1 MNRSRIVMIEDDE
14 QTQVLFTELLQAN
27 GYPQIEHFSAV
38 ADFLDALDLKNPPN
52 LILLD
57 IMLGLQNAL
66 VQLPKIRLLIPDAK
80 IIVVTGYTDE
90 AFLFQALKAG
100 ADSFYIK
107 GEAIHRLLEAI
118 QQSLS
123 GHAYLSPQSA
133 NQLITRFRHL
143 ENTPNGTL
151 DLHSRVALRFGLKK
165 REIEVLNGLL
175 AAKRYKEIAEDMHVS
190 INTVRHYVVS
200 LYQKTGIRKR
210 EDLLQVIQE

>member
-1 MNRSRIVMIEDDE
+1 MNQSRIVIIEDNE
-14 QTQVLFTELLQAN
+14 QTQFLFTQLLQAN
-27 GYPQIEHFSAV
+27 GYSEVVHYSTV
-38 ADFLDALDLKNPPN
+38 AGFLDALDLENPPN

-100 ADSFYIK
+100 ADSFYVK
-107 GEAIHRLLEAI
+107 GESIHRLLEAI

-143 ENTPNGTL
+143 ENTPNGVL
-151 DLHSRVALRFGLKK
+151 DMHSRVALRFGLKK
-165 REIEVLNGLL
+165 REIEVLNGLI
-175 AAKRYKEIAEDMHVS
+175 AAKRYKEIADDMHVS

-210 EDLLQVIQE
+210 EDLLQVIQQ

>member
-1 MNRSRIVMIEDDE
+1 MNHTRIVLIEDE
-14 QTQVLFTELLQAN
+14 AQTQSLFTQLLRAN
-27 GYPQIEHFSAV
+27 GYTEIEQFESISS
-38 ADFLDALDLKNPPN
+38 FLEALDLGKPPD

-57 IMLGLQNAL
+57 IMLGHQNSL
-66 VQLPKIRLLIPDAK
+66 VQLPKIRLLLSETK

-107 GEAIHRLLEAI
+107 GDAIHRLLEAI

-123 GHAYLSPQSA
+123 GHAYLSPPSA

-143 ENTPNGTL
+143 ENTPNTEL
-151 DLHSRVALRFGLKK
+151 NLHSRVALRFGLKK
-165 REIEVLNGLL
+165 REIEVLNGLI
-175 AAKRYKEIAEDMHVS
+175 AAKRYKEIADDMHVS

-210 EDLLQVIQE
+210 DDLLKVIQE

>member
-1 MNRSRIVMIEDDE
+1 MIHNRIVLIEDE
-14 QTQVLFTELLQAN
+14 ALTQILFTQLLREN
-27 GYPQIEHFSAV
+27 GFSEIEQFESV
-38 ADFLDALDLKNPPN
+38 SSFLEALDLGKPPD

-57 IMLGLQNAL
+57 IMLGAQNAL
-66 VQLPKIRLLIPDAK
+66 VQLPKIRLLLPEAK
-80 IIVVTGYTDE
+80 IIVVTGYTEE

-133 NQLITRFRHL
+133 NQLITRFRHI
-143 ENTPNGTL
+143 ENTPIGAL
-151 DLHSRVALRFGLKK
+151 DMHSRVAIRFGLKK

-175 AAKRYKEIAEDMHVS
+175 AAKRYKEIADDMHVS